1 MNYVKWLKLCISV
14 PLAMAVAETIGLSYA
29 PSAGIITLLTVFNT
43 RQETFRETL
52 KRVAAFAIMVVL
64 SVGIFGMLGCHVYAY
79 AVFFCLFLL
88 LCYLLRLETAI
99 AMNAV
104 LATHF
109 LSSRSVE
116 PAMIGNEVLLFVIG
130 AGTGVLVN
138 LIMPGNLKKIRQR
151 QKDTDAYMRKILT
164 RMSEYLCREDRSDY
178 TGTCFAE
185 VEELLAQLEAEA
197 ITRMRNTMN
206 AGDRYFL
213 KYMHMRTRQCESLKD
228 IYAAICELTGVPA
241 QAYAISAFIGRI
253 GESFHEMNNVED
265 LLAELNQLEDSY
277 KEAQLPASRTEFENR
292 AVLFSILRCLGTFL
306 REKQIFV
313 KELTE
318 EERTRYWVRS
328 D

>member
-79 AVFFCLFLL
+79 AVFICLFLL

-109 LSSRSVE
+109 LSSQSVE

-185 VEELLAQLEAEA
+185 VEELLTQLEAEA

-228 IYAAICELTGVPA
+228 IYVAICELTGVPA

-277 KEAQLPASRTEFENR
+277 KETQLPASRTEFENR
-292 AVLFSILRCLGTFL
+292 AVLFSILRCLRTFL

-313 KELTE
+313 KELTK